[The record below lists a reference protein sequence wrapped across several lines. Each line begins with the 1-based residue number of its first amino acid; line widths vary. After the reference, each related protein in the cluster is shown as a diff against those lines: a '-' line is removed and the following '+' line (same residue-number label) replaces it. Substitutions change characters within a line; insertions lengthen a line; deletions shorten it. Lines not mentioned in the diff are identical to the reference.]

1 MKVRSKKLWQYLAD
15 CNLLNA
21 SEVEIA
27 TAKVKYRRLYKT
39 EWKQN
44 RTKPEKEIRPVF
56 SLREYM
62 ELKVKASEMGM
73 KPTRYL
79 KSLAISSLNSGS
91 MAPNKEALNRVMQL
105 ITQAV
110 TTNDTK
116 PIADAEQLLL
126 NYIKNH

>member
-1 MKVRSKKLWQYLAD
+1 MKVRSKRLWQYLSD

-21 SEVEIA
+21 SEEEIA
-27 TAKVKYRRLYKT
+27 LAKVKYRRLYKT

-44 RTKPEKEIRPVF
+44 RTKPEKEIRPMF

-62 ELKVKASEMGM
+62 ELKIKASEMGM

-79 KSLAISSLNSGS
+79 KSLALSSIHSGS
-91 MAPNKEALNRVMQL
+91 LAPNKEALTRVMQL
-105 ITQAV
+105 ITLAV
-110 TTNDTK
+110 TTKDTK
-116 PIADAEQLLL
+116 PINDAEQLLL